1 LDLLTLCVVAL
12 AKSREKMGKEN
23 NISRGIMKIQS
34 AFSPSQIVENLMNQ
48 KNLRLNMLIAK
59 IAQNIL
65 LSSPSRP

>member
-1 LDLLTLCVVAL
+1 
-12 AKSREKMGKEN
+12 MGKEN

-48 KNLRLNMLIAK
+48 KNLSLNMLIAK

-65 LSSPSRP
+65 LSSPPRP